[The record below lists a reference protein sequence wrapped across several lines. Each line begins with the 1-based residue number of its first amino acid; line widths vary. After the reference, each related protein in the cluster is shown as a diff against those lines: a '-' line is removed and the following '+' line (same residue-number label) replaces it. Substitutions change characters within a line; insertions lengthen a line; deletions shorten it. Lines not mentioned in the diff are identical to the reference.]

1 LEKPLGLPPG
11 LVSHAEEIRQQ
22 DGINRLYRSI
32 DETEKV
38 KKSDRAIY
46 EEGVEALKSEAAED
60 ERARRKYGTDRWNR
74 PSSKEAVPKLY
85 AQIGEIDGY
94 LKTADASDKQVQTKL
109 QENER
114 FIQLLGGSDRDLEHF
129 VPSSRRATMTAAVE
143 REASKLRGCLN
154 EVSRLESRRKR
165 KVEALKIKAK
175 QDDINPDLLREA
187 ARLERE
193 YPMQKIE
200 AVQFEDFF
208 EKRLRKYDVDKETV
222 SQEEVEQDAIAQRL
236 REANGT
242 FTTTRRGDSS
252 TKDREKALQSLENA
266 FFKYKEI
273 ISNLDA
279 GRKFY
284 NDLAKIVSRFRDDCR
299 NFAYQRR
306 SEASHME
313 ADMTTAMASLSL
325 NQQHLEQQRRADKH
339 NPPYTEP

>member
-1 LEKPLGLPPG
+1 
-11 LVSHAEEIRQQ
+11 
-22 DGINRLYRSI
+22 
-32 DETEKV
+32 
-38 KKSDRAIY
+38 
-46 EEGVEALKSEAAED
+46 
-60 ERARRKYGTDRWNR
+60 
-74 PSSKEAVPKLY
+74 
-85 AQIGEIDGY
+85 
-94 LKTADASDKQVQTKL
+94 
-109 QENER
+109 
-114 FIQLLGGSDRDLEHF
+114 
-129 VPSSRRATMTAAVE
+129 
-143 REASKLRGCLN
+143 
-154 EVSRLESRRKR
+154 
-165 KVEALKIKAK
+165 
-175 QDDINPDLLREA
+175 
-187 ARLERE
+187 
-193 YPMQKIE
+193 MQKIE

-208 EKRLRKYDVDKETV
+208 EKRLQKYNVDKETV
-222 SQEEVEQDAIAQRL
+222 STEEAEQEAIAQRL

-325 NQQHLEQQRRADKH
+325 NQQHLEQQRRADQH
-339 NPPYTEP
+339 NPPYTEPAHTEAPLAAPLPTRAAPIASPGMWTPDMAIKFGGPENGQAPNQAKNATWDPARGMRFS